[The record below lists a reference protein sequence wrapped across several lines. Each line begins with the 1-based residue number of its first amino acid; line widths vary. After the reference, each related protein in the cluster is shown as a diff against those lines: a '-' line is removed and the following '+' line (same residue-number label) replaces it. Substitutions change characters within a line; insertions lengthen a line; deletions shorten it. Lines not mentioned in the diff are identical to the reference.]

1 MNYTDTLYRANL
13 LLEQKRYDNAK
24 GEAENVLSADP
35 TNVEAL
41 QILAHCYLGMGQ
53 IEKANDVIEGAIRQ
67 DPTDYYSLY
76 LKGLIL
82 CELSQYSK
90 ALQYTDNAI
99 AVNPMFAEAYGVK
112 ATALYAL
119 ARFEEALEAAN
130 QGLSVQADNNFCLN
144 LRAKSLLKLGRT
156 EENRETTQQ
165 ALKNNP
171 EDTYT
176 HTNAGYTCLELG
188 DSDGAKK
195 HFKEALRIA
204 PNNESARYGMIQALK
219 ADNIFYNLWLK
230 YAFWMESISPRAR
243 WAFIIVGY
251 LLIQFID
258 SVKSSLGPFETVAT
272 IFVIAYVV
280 FAISTWII
288 EPVSNL
294 FLRFHSFGKYV
305 LSDQEKKY
313 SNYTFG
319 FMLMA
324 LLGLLITLIAA
335 REPQWYN
342 IGFYI
347 ACYSI
352 SLVVVVSAVA
362 ATTTEKGFRN
372 LRAAG
377 FIFAGIAVLIIF
389 LGLVAP
395 ALALKPFYLSL
406 WGFVGFQFYANAQH

>member
-53 IEKANDVIEGAIRQ
+53 IEKANDVIESAIRQ

-82 CELSQYSK
+82 CELSQYNK

-144 LRAKSLLKLGRT
+144 LRARSLLKLGRT

-258 SVKSSLGPFETVAT
+258 SAKSSLGPFETFAT
-272 IFVIAYVV
+272 VFVIAYVV

-319 FMLMA
+319 LMLMA
-324 LLGLLITLIAA
+324 LLGLVVLLISDEI
-335 REPQWYN
+335 QWYN
-342 IGFYI
+342 LGLYL
-347 ACYSI
+347 ACYGI
-352 SLVVVVSAVA
+352 ALVVVVSAVA
-362 ATTTEKGFRN
+362 ATTTEKGLRN
-372 LRAAG
+372 VRTAG
-377 FIFAGIAVLIIF
+377 FVFAGIAALVIL
-389 LGLVAP
+389 LGLIAP
-395 ALALKPFYLSL
+395 ALAVKLFSLSV